1 MGDESPGR
9 VVPAEE
15 VTFRR
20 VVRALRAR
28 RRYRYVKPEVRREG
42 DGFVVL
48 SPCCSRNVDASGGV
62 IPIAWLQRAGP
73 GWRLVRRDHAQG
85 LWVSCREG
93 SLASVLE
100 LLCDDPERVFWP

>member
-1 MGDESPGR
+1 MAAEAAR
-9 VVPAEE
+9 KVVPAEE
-15 VTFRR
+15 VTYRR

-42 DGFVVL
+42 DGFLVL
-48 SPCCSRNVDASGGV
+48 SPCCSRNVDAEGGV
-62 IPIAWLQRAGP
+62 IPIAWLQRAGY
-73 GWRLVRRDHAQG
+73 GWRLVRRDHANGQ
-85 LWVSCREG
+85 WVSCREG